1 MIAHNEHAETM
12 TALFIAGEESAYGQ
26 YMPADECFRVGISSL
41 FDWEEGLME
50 VNLRICDDGFDA
62 TITKIDVIYLSRR
75 HAYFQIIEYAS
86 ESDTEGEEDDD
97 SQDSYSDDDEFS
109 EDSLLDFSDDYPDD
123 EED

>member
-12 TALFIAGEESAYGQ
+12 TALFIAGKESAYGQ

-41 FDWEEGLME
+41 FDWEEGEME
-50 VNLRICDDGFDA
+50 VDLRILDDGFDA

-75 HAYFQIIEYAS
+75 HAYFQIIDYAS
-86 ESDTEGEEDDD
+86 ESDKEDDGNSGTED
-97 SQDSYSDDDEFS
+97 SDYSDDSYS